1 MILKGADFSIIEA
14 YYMLGFLSFPS
25 IIIIVSGLILMK
37 RGKYLIARVNIN
49 FVELYV
55 KRNMKQIN
63 IRQITKIIKIS
74 SSQGTFFS
82 IIL

>member
-1 MILKGADFSIIEA
+1 
-14 YYMLGFLSFPS
+14 
-25 IIIIVSGLILMK
+25 MK